1 MKSWLKRAIFFV
13 FVFLSVPAFA
23 INSQDPFA
31 LVKDAAG
38 NTFSRLE
45 HESDKVKAN
54 PNYLRTIV
62 REELLPYVDNRFAAY
77 KVIGKEL
84 KNTTPE
90 QRDRFVSAFTDYIV
104 ATYADALGKYNKQT
118 IQVEQGATAAE
129 QKEISV
135 KVTVLEPGK
144 PDINVVFQLRKN
156 TKTGEWKVFDMVAE
170 GISLLASK
178 QSELGGAIRQKG
190 IDNVSLMLEEHNQ
203 QPATLSGSQS

>member
-1 MKSWLKRAIFFV
+1 MLNWLKRTVSLLLVMIA
-13 FVFLSVPAFA
+13 LPAFA
-23 INSQDPFA
+23 TNMQDPYA
-31 LVKDAAG
+31 LVQDAAH
-38 NTFSRLE
+38 NTFIRLD
-45 HESDKVKAN
+45 HETNKVKED

-84 KNTTPE
+84 RNTTPE
-90 QRDRFVSAFTDYIV
+90 QRDRFVNAFTDYIV

-118 IQVEQGATAAE
+118 IQVERGTPVST
-129 QKEISV
+129 QKEVSV
-135 KVTVLEPGK
+135 KVDILETGK

-156 TKTGEWKVFDMVAE
+156 SKTGEWRVFDMVAE

-190 IDNVSLMLEEHNQ
+190 IDSVSQMLEEHNKK
-203 QPATLSGSQS
+203 PAVLAGS